1 MSLRMSS
8 YANADVHVE
17 ILLWLIMTFITL
29 TTCAS
34 RTSGECWTWLICA
47 DNKLTLQVR
56 QVDFHKKFKHI
67 SARVNHCCHRPSG
80 ENYQMTTIGSTETEA
95 ALQPNGKLSTKLLE
109 LNNTIELWQK
119 KWSNRTQSNFDW
131 IRLGW
136 MVKLAYIRLKII
148 KNDNSR

>member
-1 MSLRMSS
+1 MSS

-34 RTSGECWTWLICA
+34 RTSGECWTRLICA

-109 LNNTIELWQK
+109 PNRTFHL
-119 KWSNRTQSNFDW
+119 SNLITQSNSDKKNGAIEPNRTLIEFDW
-131 IRLGW
+131 VGW
-136 MVKLAYIRLKII
+136 SSWHTF
-148 KNDNSR
+148 D